1 MWNLKRNVISE
12 LNKTETDLRLRE
24 PMYGYQ
30 SGGRIGEGVTGS
42 LGLTC
47 VHFFVFK
54 MDNQQGPAV

>member
-1 MWNLKRNVISE
+1 
-12 LNKTETDLRLRE
+12 
-24 PMYGYQ
+24 MYGYQ
-30 SGGRIGEGVTGS
+30 NAGRVGEGVTGS